1 MCASIVSEGKGKD
14 LTIINPDSFLT
25 MPSQEAEAL
34 FNRMPLSDQASLVLM
49 APWEGRQQMVL
60 LSHDARSLVQ
70 GLPVEELFWTIKAIG
85 PSDAISLIRLASAE
99 QIQFLFD
106 LDWWRK
112 DDLID
117 EKVAAWILLLFE
129 AGEDTVASWIQWIM
143 RKDDALISA
152 VLRPFVK
159 VSKRDDDMDIQEAVD
174 TLPPFT
180 LDNVYF
186 LSFAQKGL
194 FPLWSRFLKELYGV
208 SPGFFRDTMEAMLYE
223 TGAERVETAYRLRRF
238 RLGDWGIP
246 DYCDALDIY
255 APLPGNQV
263 RRVDDGPSGGAD
275 ALEGIMPAFVPTL
288 YMGQYPAL
296 RSALEALSETRAM
309 ERILLEWVGAAN
321 KVLVVDAVDFDDVDA
336 QRHSLSKVAALLN
349 LGIEASAGL
358 EGRHPEDI
366 LRRGAIED
374 FVRLGH
380 SIARKLGSRVRSLIS
395 AGLVPFDLSFLPELW
410 TDLLAGLLTDQA
422 MLWDV
427 DSGQYLP
434 FSSMAQVAKVD
445 NVLRGIE
452 EWAGVMALMRPH
464 WAMLLGTIS
473 CEETNL
479 GNPSELSWQRAFLT
493 ALAQEALGGR
503 LEVRAVPEK
512 GLEVLRSTWFSHR
525 DRVFGG
531 EKGFGFQ
538 LAPGT
543 RQSCVQALESI
554 VRQSGVDRDAVW
566 RMVDESL
573 AVLYEEWRELPH
585 GRSIDG
591 RFVSALLV
599 GLGQSL

>member
-1 MCASIVSEGKGKD
+1 
-14 LTIINPDSFLT
+14 
-25 MPSQEAEAL
+25 
-34 FNRMPLSDQASLVLM
+34 
-49 APWEGRQQMVL
+49 
-60 LSHDARSLVQ
+60 
-70 GLPVEELFWTIKAIG
+70 
-85 PSDAISLIRLASAE
+85 
-99 QIQFLFD
+99 
-106 LDWWRK
+106 
-112 DDLID
+112 
-117 EKVAAWILLLFE
+117 
-129 AGEDTVASWIQWIM
+129 
-143 RKDDALISA
+143 
-152 VLRPFVK
+152 
-159 VSKRDDDMDIQEAVD
+159 
-174 TLPPFT
+174 
-180 LDNVYF
+180 
-186 LSFAQKGL
+186 
-194 FPLWSRFLKELYGV
+194 
-208 SPGFFRDTMEAMLYE
+208 
-223 TGAERVETAYRLRRF
+223 
-238 RLGDWGIP
+238 
-246 DYCDALDIY
+246 
-255 APLPGNQV
+255 
-263 RRVDDGPSGGAD
+263 
-275 ALEGIMPAFVPTL
+275 
-288 YMGQYPAL
+288 
-296 RSALEALSETRAM
+296 
-309 ERILLEWVGAAN
+309 
-321 KVLVVDAVDFDDVDA
+321 VDA

-464 WAMLLGTIS
+464 WAMWLGTIS
-473 CEETNL
+473 WEETNL